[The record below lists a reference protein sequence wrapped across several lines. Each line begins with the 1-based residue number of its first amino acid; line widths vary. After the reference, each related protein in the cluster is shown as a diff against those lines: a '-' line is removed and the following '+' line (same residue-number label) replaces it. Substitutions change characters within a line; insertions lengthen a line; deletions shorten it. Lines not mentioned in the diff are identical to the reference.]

1 MIKNVYFLGIGGI
14 GMSALA
20 RYYKN
25 AGAVVAGYDL
35 TASSL
40 TGQLE
45 SEGIDVHY
53 SDDPHL
59 IPEDFRKDPDHS
71 LVIYTPAVPADHKE
85 LLWLREN
92 GFDIIKRSV
101 ALGRIAKDH
110 KTLAVAGTHGKT
122 TTSTL
127 LAHIMQVSG
136 TGCTAFLGG
145 ISKNY
150 RSNLLLSDNTFL
162 VAEADEYDR
171 SFLQL
176 FPQTAL
182 ITSADADH
190 LDIYGSH
197 RAVKE
202 AFAQFATQIVPG
214 GSLVLKKGV
223 KLPLSLPRTI
233 SCFTYHYD
241 TPCDFYAT
249 RHHIGE
255 GGIFSFDLVL
265 QDTLLK
271 DCQLGIPGRI
281 NVENAVGAAALAYLN
296 GVSAKAIKE
305 ALSSFRGVARRMDV
319 QYHTKRYC
327 YIDDYAHHPREIQ
340 AAVQS
345 VREWFPRE
353 TITGIFQ
360 PHLYSRTRDFAREF
374 ARSLDL
380 LDRVILMPVY
390 PARELPIPGVGAET
404 IAKYLNVEEK
414 EILDATKVIE
424 CIKKYKPRVLVT
436 LGAGNI
442 DRLVQPIRECLKE
455 MDV

>member
-1 MIKNVYFLGIGGI
+1 MIENVYFLGIGGI

-25 AGAVVAGYDL
+25 VGVRVAGYDL
-35 TASSL
+35 TPSTL
-40 TGQLE
+40 TGQLV
-45 SEGIDVHY
+45 SEGIGVHFE
-53 SDDPHL
+53 DNPAL
-59 IPEDFRKDPDHS
+59 IPEDFRKDPEKT
-71 LVIYTPAVPADHKE
+71 LVIFTPAVPEKHME
-85 LLWLREN
+85 LQWLRTN
-92 GFDIIKRSV
+92 GFDIIKRAV
-101 ALGRIAKDH
+101 ALGRIAKDN

-150 RSNLLLSDNTFL
+150 QSNLLFSDNTFL

-202 AFAQFATQIVPG
+202 AFAQFASQIVPG
-214 GSLVLKKGV
+214 GFLVLKKGV
-223 KLPLSLPRTI
+223 QLPLSLQQNVN
-233 SCFTYHYD
+233 CLYYHYD
-241 TPCDFYAT
+241 IPCDFYAT
-249 RHHIGE
+249 NQVIGE
-255 GGIFSFDLVL
+255 TGLFSFDLVL
-265 QDTLLK
+265 QDTLVK
-271 DCQLGIPGRI
+271 NCHLGIPGQI

-296 GVSAKAIKE
+296 GISADAIKE
-305 ALSSFRGVARRMDV
+305 ALASFLGVARRMDV
-319 QYHTKRYC
+319 QYHTKKYC

-340 AAVQS
+340 VAIQS
-345 VREWFPRE
+345 VREWFPGE
-353 TITGIFQ
+353 KITGIFQ

-374 ARSLDL
+374 AQSLDL

-390 PARELPIPGVGAET
+390 PARENPIPGVGAEM
-404 IAKYLNVEEK
+404 IAELLTVKEK
-414 EILDATKVIE
+414 EIRDATQIID
-424 CIKKYKPRVLVT
+424 CIKKYKPGVLVT

-442 DRLVQPIRECLKE
+442 DRLVQPISECLKE

>member
-1 MIKNVYFLGIGGI
+1 M
-14 GMSALA
+14 LA
-20 RYYKN
+20 
-25 AGAVVAGYDL
+25 
-35 TASSL
+35 
-40 TGQLE
+40 
-45 SEGIDVHY
+45 
-53 SDDPHL
+53 
-59 IPEDFRKDPDHS
+59 
-71 LVIYTPAVPADHKE
+71 
-85 LLWLREN
+85 
-92 GFDIIKRSV
+92 
-101 ALGRIAKDH
+101 
-110 KTLAVAGTHGKT
+110 
-122 TTSTL
+122 
-127 LAHIMQVSG
+127 
-136 TGCTAFLGG
+136 AFLGG

-171 SFLQL
+171 SFFAIISANSTDYLGRCGPL
-176 FPQTAL
+176 GYLRIPQGGQRSFCTVRCANC
-182 ITSADADH
+182 T
-190 LDIYGSH
+190 
-197 RAVKE
+197 
-202 AFAQFATQIVPG
+202 G

-241 TPCDFYAT
+241 TPCD
-249 RHHIGE
+249 
-255 GGIFSFDLVL
+255 IFTPLVITLAKEASFRL
-265 QDTLLK
+265 TWYCGTPLLK

-345 VREWFPRE
+345 VRKWFPRE
-353 TITGIFQ
+353 KITGIFQ
-360 PHLYSRTRDFAREF
+360 PHLYSGPGI
-374 ARSLDL
+374 LHVNL
-380 LDRVILMPVY
+380 LEAWTYDRVILMPVY
-390 PARELPIPGVGAET
+390 PARELPIPGVGAEM
-404 IAKYLNVEEK
+404 IAEYLSVEKK
-414 EILDATKVIE
+414 EILDATQVIE
-424 CIKKYKPRVLVT
+424 YIKKFKPRVLVT

>member
-1 MIKNVYFLGIGGI
+1 MIDNVYFLGIGGI

-25 AGAVVAGYDL
+25 AGAKVAGYDL
-35 TASSL
+35 TPSSL

-45 SEGIDVHY
+45 SEGIGVHFT
-53 SDDPHL
+53 DDPTL
-59 IPEDFRKDPDHS
+59 IPEPFRKDPDKT
-71 LVIYTPAVPADHKE
+71 LVIYTPAVPPEHKE
-85 LLWLREN
+85 LQWLRDN
-92 GFDIIKRSV
+92 GFNVIKRSV
-101 ALGRIAKDH
+101 ALGYIAKNH

-127 LAHIMQVSG
+127 LSHIMQVSG

-197 RAVKE
+197 HAVKE
-202 AFAQFATQIVPG
+202 AFSQFASQIVPG

-223 KLPLSLPRTI
+223 ELPLSLLPNVN
-233 SCFTYHYD
+233 CLYYHYD
-241 TPCDFYAT
+241 IPCDFYAVN
-249 RHHIGE
+249 HLIKE
-255 GGIFSFDLVL
+255 GGIFTFDLVL

-271 DCQLGIPGRI
+271 DCHLGIPGRI
-281 NVENAVGAAALAYLN
+281 NVENAVGAAAMAYLN
-296 GVSAKAIKE
+296 GISTDAIKE
-305 ALSSFRGVARRMDV
+305 ALASFRGVSRRMDV
-319 QYHTKRYC
+319 QYYTKKFC

-345 VREWFPRE
+345 IREWFPGE
-353 TITGIFQ
+353 KITGIFQ
-360 PHLYSRTRDFAREF
+360 PHLYSRTRDFAQEF
-374 ARSLDL
+374 AQSLDL

-390 PARELPIPGVGAET
+390 PAREKPIPGVGSEMIAELLT
-404 IAKYLNVEEK
+404 VKEK
-414 EILDATKVIE
+414 EIRDVTQIID
-424 CIKKYKPRVLVT
+424 CIKKYKPGVLVT
-436 LGAGNI
+436 LGAGSI
-442 DRLVQPIRECLKE
+442 DRLVQPISDCLKE
-455 MDV
+455 IDV

>member
-1 MIKNVYFLGIGGI
+1 MIENVYFLGIGGI

-25 AGAVVAGYDL
+25 AGARVAGYDL
-35 TASSL
+35 TPSSL
-40 TGQLE
+40 TDQLE
-45 SEGIDVHY
+45 SDGMGIHY
-53 SDDPHL
+53 TDDPAL
-59 IPEDFRKDPDHS
+59 IPEDFRKHPDKT
-71 LVIYTPAVPADHKE
+71 LVIYTPAVPEKHKE

-92 GFDIIKRSV
+92 GFDTIKRSV
-101 ALGRIAKDH
+101 ALGRIARDH

-150 RSNLLLSDNTFL
+150 RSNLLLSNNMFL

-202 AFAQFATQIVPG
+202 AFAQFASQIVPG

-223 KLPLSLPRTI
+223 QLPLTLQQNVN
-233 SCFTYHYD
+233 CLYYHYD
-241 TPCDFYAT
+241 NPCDFYAT
-249 RHHIGE
+249 DHCIRE
-255 GGIFSFDLVL
+255 GGIFTFDLIL

-271 DCQLGIPGRI
+271 NCHLGIPGRI
-281 NVENAVGAAALAYLN
+281 NVENAVGAAALAYLS
-296 GVSAKAIKE
+296 GISADAIKE
-305 ALSSFRGVARRMDV
+305 ALASFRGVTRRMDV
-319 QYHTKRYC
+319 QYHTKKYC
-327 YIDDYAHHPREIQ
+327 YIDDYAHHPKEIQ

-345 VREWFPRE
+345 VREWFPGE
-353 TITGIFQ
+353 KITGIFQ
-360 PHLYSRTRDFAREF
+360 PHLYSRTRDFAPEF
-374 ARSLDL
+374 AQSLDL

-390 PARELPIPGVGAET
+390 PAREKPIPGVESEM
-404 IAKYLNVEEK
+404 IAGLLTVKEK
-414 EILDATKVIE
+414 EIRDATQIID
-424 CIKKYKPRVLVT
+424 CIKKYKPGVLVT

-442 DRLVQPIRECLKE
+442 DRLVQPITECLKE
-455 MDV
+455 LDV

>member
-1 MIKNVYFLGIGGI
+1 MIENVYFLGIGGI

-20 RYYKN
+20 RYYNN
-25 AGAVVAGYDL
+25 AGAKVAGYDL
-35 TASSL
+35 TSSSL

-45 SEGIDVHY
+45 SEGICVHY
-53 SDDPHL
+53 KDDPAL
-59 IPEDFRKDPDHS
+59 IPEDLRRDPDKT
-71 LVIYTPAVPADHKE
+71 LVIYTPAVPEKNKE
-85 LLWLREN
+85 LQWLREN
-92 GFDIIKRSV
+92 GYDIIKRSV
-101 ALGRIAKDH
+101 ALGRIAGDH

-127 LAHIMQVSG
+127 LAHIMEVSG

-150 RSNLLLSDNTFL
+150 RSNLLLSDNRFL

-197 RAVKE
+197 LAVKE
-202 AFAQFATQIVPG
+202 AFAQFASQIVPG

-223 KLPLSLPRTI
+223 QLPLSLPQNVN
-233 SCFTYHYD
+233 CLYYHYD
-241 TPCDFYAT
+241 IPCDFYAT
-249 RHHIGE
+249 NHFIGE
-255 GGIFSFDLVL
+255 GGIFTFDLVL
-265 QDTLLK
+265 QDTQLK
-271 DCQLGIPGRI
+271 NCHLGIPGRI

-296 GVSAKAIKE
+296 GISASAIKE
-305 ALSSFRGVARRMDV
+305 ALASFRGVARRMDV
-319 QYHTKRYC
+319 QYHTKKYC

-340 AAVQS
+340 AVVQS
-345 VREWFPRE
+345 IREWFPGKK
-353 TITGIFQ
+353 ITGIFQ

-374 ARSLDL
+374 AQSLDL

-390 PARELPIPGVGAET
+390 PAREQPIPGVGAEM
-404 IAKYLNVEEK
+404 IAELLTVKEK
-414 EILDATKVIE
+414 EIRDATQIIS
-424 CIKKYKPRVLVT
+424 CIKKYKPGVLVT

-442 DRLVQPIRECLKE
+442 DRLVQPISECLKE